1 MIDIHSHIVFGV
13 NYEPST
19 KGKRTRVICSESSVN
34 YYKHYTLKNNYCL
47 TFRALSLIIFSFNDI
62 FKSNLYITN
71 IYL

>member
-34 YYKHYTLKNNYCL
+34 YYEQNTLK
-47 TFRALSLIIFSFNDI
+47 III
-62 FKSNLYITN
+62 V
-71 IYL
+71 

>member
-19 KGKRTRVICSESSVN
+19 KGKRDRVICSESSVN
-34 YYKHYTLKNNYCL
+34 YYKQYTLKNNYCL
-47 TFRALSLIIFSFNDI
+47 TFRASSLRTFSFYDI
-62 FKSNLYITN
+62 FKSDLYITS